1 MRTDE
6 ELEADLI
13 RLLEEKAQLEKEQAE
28 TEKMIEGIKNEMHV
42 AELLDNILKIGKHET
57 P

>member
-1 MRTDE
+1 MRTDA

-13 RLLEEKAQLEKEQAE
+13 RLLEEKAQIEKEQAE
-28 TEKMIEGIKNEMHV
+28 TVKMIEGIKNEMHF